1 MGLLSDLFSFLI
13 DITDDGYSAVSE
25 RWFDNVWEKMYRPN
39 CAEGCLEVRDGKLY
53 KKFRVSF
60 RDGTCLVITD
70 ENDDGRELR
79 YVNLNSEQK
88 KQLLRDGYVTI
99 REYD

>member
-1 MGLLSDLFSFLI
+1 MGLFSDLFSFLT
-13 DITDDGYSAVSE
+13 DITDDSYIVSSE
-25 RWFDNVWEKMYRPN
+25 RWFDNVYKRINHVESS
-39 CAEGCLEVRDGKLY
+39 EGRLEVRSGNLYRKLY
-53 KKFRVSF
+53 VTF
-60 RDGTCLVITD
+60 RDGSSLVITD
-70 ENDDGRELR
+70 EKDNGRELR

>member
-1 MGLLSDLFSFLI
+1 MGLLSDLFAFLT
-13 DITDDGYSAVSE
+13 DIADDGYLAVSE
-25 RWFDNVWEKMYRPN
+25 HWFDNVWKKMYRPN
-39 CAEGCLEVRDGKLY
+39 CAESRLEVRDGKLY
-53 KKFRVSF
+53 KKFLVSF
-60 RDGTCLVITD
+60 RDGTSLVITD

-88 KQLLRDGYVTI
+88 KQLLRDGCVTI